1 MSRPIKEQITTD
13 LKQVK
18 ETGQLRAQRVR
29 EIVRSAVSQVTSEF
43 KAGSG
48 EIRTVVKDAISAAIA
63 SLREGSSEVKEDVT
77 AAIEGVVEGVS
88 SSRQQSIAKAQAEI
102 KQLQAKLDAE
112 ENELQK
118 EVDSSLIDIEE
129 AGESAPPSI
138 KESLKSAIDALRQ
151 TEEGALLEKRYAQ
164 LQAQAAILRAN
175 LAARYAG
182 RQDEI
187 QEHLDDAKTWYERT
201 RTKAE
206 TAVVEVEQ
214 QRSQLEAKLGEA
226 GAATARGE
234 RRIRQILSELLQAA
248 AEVLRDRESSSQV
261 DSVKREQNKLPGAR
275 R

>member
-1 MSRPIKEQITTD
+1 MPRSVKEQITTD

-18 ETGQLRAQRVR
+18 ETGQLRAERVR
-29 EIVRSAVSQVTSEF
+29 EIVRSAVSQVTSEL
-43 KAGSG
+43 KAGSS

-63 SLREGSSEVKEDVT
+63 GLREGGSEIKEDMT

-102 KQLQAKLDAE
+102 RQLQAKLDAE
-112 ENELQK
+112 EDELQK
-118 EVDSSLIDIEE
+118 EVDSSLISIEE
-129 AGESAPPSI
+129 AGESASPSV
-138 KESLKSAIDALRQ
+138 KESLKSAIDALKES
-151 TEEGALLEKRYAQ
+151 EEGTLLKKRYAQ

-187 QEHLDDAKTWYERT
+187 KDHLDDAKTWYEQT
-201 RTKAE
+201 RTKAG
-206 TAVVEVEQ
+206 VVEAEQ

-226 GAATARGE
+226 GAATARRE

-248 AEVLRDRESSSQV
+248 AEVLREKEPSGKVKS
-261 DSVKREQNKLPGAR
+261 DSREQGRLPRAGGED
-275 R
+275 

>member
-1 MSRPIKEQITTD
+1 MARPIKEQITTD

-18 ETGQLRAQRVR
+18 ETGQLRAERVR
-29 EIVRSAVSQVTSEF
+29 EIVRSAVSQVASEF
-43 KAGSG
+43 KVGSS

-88 SSRQQSIAKAQAEI
+88 SSRQQSIAKSQAEI

-112 ENELQK
+112 EDELQR
-118 EVDSSLIDIEE
+118 EVDSSLVSIEE
-129 AGESAPPSI
+129 VGESASPSV
-138 KESLKSAIDALRQ
+138 KESLKAAVDALKE
-151 TEEGALLEKRYAQ
+151 TEEADLLKKRYAQ

-187 QEHLDDAKTWYERT
+187 KEHLDDAKTWYERT

-206 TAVVEVEQ
+206 VAVVEAEQ
-214 QRSQLEAKLGEA
+214 KRSQLEAKLGEA
-226 GAATARGE
+226 GAATARKE
-234 RRIRQILSELLQAA
+234 RRIRQILSELLQTA
-248 AEVLRDRESSSQV
+248 AEALRDKDSSRV
-261 DSVKREQNKLPGAR
+261 DSVKREQEKLPGAR